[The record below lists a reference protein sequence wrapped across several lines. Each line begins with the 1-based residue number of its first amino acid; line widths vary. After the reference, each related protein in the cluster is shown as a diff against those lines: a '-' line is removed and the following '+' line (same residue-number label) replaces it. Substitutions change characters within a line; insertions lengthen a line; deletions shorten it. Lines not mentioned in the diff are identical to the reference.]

1 MERLTVRAEECVEST
16 YEPLVSVE
24 WRAEQAK
31 VKNKKNDLDLSG
43 FGITRGFQGF
53 TIFLSQEFVS
63 RNLDSRDYL
72 VKLRFFFTGFSQ
84 NPRNPQNFFWLSMKT
99 Q

>member
-43 FGITRGFQGF
+43 FGITHGFQGF
-53 TIFLSQEFVS
+53 RIFLSQEFVP

-84 NPRNPQNFFWLSMKT
+84 NPRNPKNFFFG
-99 Q
+99 

>member
-31 VKNKKNDLDLSG
+31 VKNIKKLILTFQDSAFLGDSRVSG
-43 FGITRGFQGF
+43 F
-53 TIFLSQEFVS
+53 FLSQEFVPGI
-63 RNLDSRDYL
+63 LIPE
-72 VKLRFFFTGFSQ
+72 VI
-84 NPRNPQNFFWLSMKT
+84 W
-99 Q
+99 

>member
-43 FGITRGFQGF
+43 FGITHGFQGF
-53 TIFLSQEFVS
+53 RIFFISGVFSPEFRFPRLFGKIKIFLHGIFAKSPES
-63 RNLDSRDYL
+63 
-72 VKLRFFFTGFSQ
+72 
-84 NPRNPQNFFWLSMKT
+84 
-99 Q
+99 